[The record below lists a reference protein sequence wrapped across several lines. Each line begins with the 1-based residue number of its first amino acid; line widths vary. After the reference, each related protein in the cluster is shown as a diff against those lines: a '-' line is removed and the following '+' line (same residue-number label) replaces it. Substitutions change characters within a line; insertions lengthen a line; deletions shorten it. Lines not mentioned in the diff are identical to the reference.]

1 MRLASWPATRRP
13 WRLAA
18 GPGEQPLFHLSCD
31 GHFVW
36 PLAGPPR
43 LAGRLKTFFHA
54 LLPYTVDG
62 GKTHTQRL
70 GDGFVGIPHAV

>member
-1 MRLASWPATRRP
+1 MVTLSGRLRGR
-13 WRLAA
+13 
-18 GPGEQPLFHLSCD
+18 
-31 GHFVW
+31 
-36 PLAGPPR
+36 R

-70 GDGFVGIPHAV
+70 GDGFVGIPHAFETRIRLEQNAAMEQFASGPFAL